1 MDLHITYVE
10 TCSILKLLNRVTFN
24 TRLVRSYRD
33 TLFLKFIGIDD
44 PCSPNSN
51 VLKKIDAEG
60 EDFYCEMSCLMKK
73 IKLALHELRG
83 FVSDKYADSMANTSG
98 CITQ

>member
-1 MDLHITYVE
+1 MKYDKNIGPFH
-10 TCSILKLLNRVTFN
+10 SQKFLLLRKPM
-24 TRLVRSYRD
+24 VRSYRD
-33 TLFLKFIGIDD
+33 ILFLKFIGIDD

-51 VLKKIDAEG
+51 VLKKIDVEG